1 MYDHFVAHPSSHEEF
16 TRLYESN
23 VFVHGICG
31 AHFTQNVKQ
40 KQAFLN
46 IFPSLIYCI
55 NLSDMNTG
63 GGRTISNPISPSLH
77 LNVTHFSPMF
87 HVLPLQDIRKTWVF

>member
-1 MYDHFVAHPSSHEEF
+1 MLGVIVVYDHFVAHPSSHVEF

-31 AHFTQNVKQ
+31 AHFTQNVEQ

-55 NLSDMNTG
+55 NLKK
-63 GGRTISNPISPSLH
+63 I
-77 LNVTHFSPMF
+77 VT
-87 HVLPLQDIRKTWVF
+87 